1 MTRGPLLAW
10 AERALAP
17 AKRVI
22 VTALATLSCALLVKL
37 PALGAETGARPFAV
51 IDLHVDLPFQ
61 FGYRS
66 RAFERGTGQFIAA
79 DLARAGVAGVV
90 LPLYVPRKVSPTG
103 PRLSDLEDSYA
114 RVFGALA
121 ATSPFRLPG
130 CLPGDGGVKTW
141 LAFEGSGPLA
151 KQPEAIVSFAARGL
165 RVLGLVHT
173 FHNELAS
180 SSGEPRA
187 SFGLTPVGEEL
198 VRRAFALRVV
208 PDVSH
213 ASERATREV
222 AALAK
227 VAGRPMIATHSN
239 ARALADHPRNLSDAE
254 LRLIA
259 ETGGVV
265 GVNFHAPYLRREG
278 RATVADVVRH
288 VRHLLRVMGPRHV
301 ALGSD
306 FEGDITPATGLET
319 VAGYQVLARALL
331 DDGLPKEVV
340 EGVFSRNALRVL
352 CE

>member
-1 MTRGPLLAW
+1 MTRRRLLAW
-10 AERALAP
+10 AKRALAP
-17 AKRVI
+17 VRRAV
-22 VTALATLSCALLVKL
+22 VPALSTVSCALLVKL
-37 PALGAETGARPFAV
+37 PALGAEVGARPFAV
-51 IDLHVDLPFQ
+51 VDLHVDLPFQ
-61 FGYRS
+61 YGYRS
-66 RAFERGTGQFIAA
+66 RPFERGTGQFVAA
-79 DLARAGVAGVV
+79 ELARAGVTGVV

-114 RVFGALA
+114 RVFTALA
-121 ATSPFRLPG
+121 GTSPYRLPG
-130 CLPGDGGVKTW
+130 CLPGGGVKSW
-141 LAFEGSGPLA
+141 LAFEGAGPLA
-151 KQPEAIVSFAARGL
+151 HKPDALVSFAARGL

-180 SSGEPRA
+180 SSGESRA
-187 SFGLTPVGEEL
+187 SFGLTPAGEEL
-198 VRRAFALRVV
+198 VRRALALRVV

-227 VAGRPMIATHSN
+227 LAGRPMMATHSN
-239 ARALADHPRNLSDAE
+239 ARALADHPRNLTDAE
-254 LRLIA
+254 LRAIA

-278 RATVADVVRH
+278 RAGVADVVRH
-288 VRHLLRVMGPRHV
+288 VRHLLRVMGPKHV

-306 FEGDITPATGLET
+306 FEGDITPAKGLET
-319 VAGYQVLARALL
+319 VAGYQTLARALL
-331 DDGLPKEVV
+331 DDGVPDEVV

>member
-1 MTRGPLLAW
+1 MTRGRLLAW

-17 AKRVI
+17 AKRTV
-22 VTALATLSCALLVKL
+22 VAALGTLSCALLVKL
-37 PALGAETGARPFAV
+37 PALGAETGPRPFAV

-66 RAFERGTGQFIAA
+66 RPFERGTGQFVAA

-90 LPLYVPRKVSPTG
+90 LPLYVPRKVSPAG

-130 CLPGDGGVKTW
+130 CLPGGGVKTW

-151 KQPEAIVSFAARGL
+151 KQPDALVSFAARGL

-180 SSGEPRA
+180 SSGGSRA
-187 SFGLTPVGEEL
+187 SFGLTPAGDEL

-227 VAGRPMIATHSN
+227 LAGRPMIATHSN
-239 ARALADHPRNLSDAE
+239 ARALADHPRNLTDAE

-265 GVNFHAPYLRREG
+265 GVNFHAPYVRREG
-278 RATVADVVRH
+278 RASVADVVRH

-319 VAGYQVLARALL
+319 VAGYQTLARALL
-331 DDGLPKEVV
+331 DDGVPKEVV